1 MHIIDHKRHGL
12 GRRKARRGNRPIRS
26 LCLFTTVALLGY
38 SGLVGLRFF
47 MPVSSVKPT
56 AKYISRPAEAVTL
69 SWPAYGQSAAGELH
83 AGLLA
88 STSGQTPQPIASV
101 TKVMTALAIMRAKPL
116 QLGQAGP
123 TITLTAADVQL
134 YNNYISND
142 GSVVK
147 VVAGEKIT
155 QYQALQAMLLP
166 SANNMADTM
175 AGWAFGSV
183 QEYTKYANSLAV
195 SLGMKQTTIADASG
209 FSSNTVST
217 ANDILLLGQAALKE
231 PVLAEIVNQSSATI
245 PVQGEI
251 RNVNYLLGIDGI
263 NGIKTG
269 NTEEAGGC
277 FVVSASRTLSNGQKK
292 TILAVILG
300 APVRN
305 TAINDSRKIVSQ
317 VEQNYVSI
325 PVAKAGQI
333 VGYYS
338 SDWGQT
344 VPAVIRSDLSVFA
357 WKGAA
362 IKPQIQLDNVSAPGL
377 QGAKV
382 GSIGVAG
389 QSAKTAKSDVVLQS
403 RLQAPSARWR
413 FTRATQ
419 F

>member
-12 GRRKARRGNRPIRS
+12 GRRNTRHGNTFIRS
-26 LCLFTTVALLGY
+26 LCLFTAIALLGY
-38 SGLVGLRFF
+38 SGLVGVRFF
-47 MPVSSVKPT
+47 MPVPQLKP
-56 AKYISRPAEAVTL
+56 ASKYLSRPSEAVTL
-69 SWPAYGQSAAGELH
+69 TWPAYGQSAAGEL
-83 AGLLA
+83 ASGLLA
-88 STSGQTPQPIASV
+88 STAAQTPRPIASV
-101 TKVMTALAIMRAKPL
+101 SKVMTALAIVRAKPL
-116 QLGQAGP
+116 QKGQAGP
-123 TITLTAADVQL
+123 TITLTAADVQI

-175 AGWAFGSV
+175 ASWAFGSV
-183 QEYTKYANSLAV
+183 MEYTKFANSLAI

-209 FSSNTVST
+209 FSPATVST
-217 ANDILLLGQAALKE
+217 ANDVLLLGQAALKE
-231 PVLAEIVNQSSATI
+231 PVIAEIVNQSSAII

-251 RNVNYLLGIDGI
+251 RNVNYLLGTGGI

-277 FVVSASRTLSNGQKK
+277 FLVSASRTLSNGQKK

-300 APVRN
+300 APSRN
-305 TAINDSRKIVSQ
+305 LAINDSRKIITQ

-325 PVAKAGQI
+325 LVAKAGQV

-344 VPAVIRSDLSVFA
+344 VPAVIRTDLSVLG

-362 IKPQIQLDNVSAPGL
+362 IKPQIQLGNVSTPTL
-377 QGAKV
+377 KGAKV
-382 GSIGVAG
+382 GTVSVAG
-389 QSAKTAKSDVVLQS
+389 QRVKSDVVLQS
-403 RLQAPSARWR
+403 DLQVPSARWR
-413 FTRATQ
+413 LNRATQ